1 MPVGAFHGIENRID
15 ERARHGLVKGDYK
28 ERLTNGENPAIVRGW
43 KNSSNPF
50 QDYASALIVERWAE
64 LIVLSIMLALW
75 RWWMGHKLRDRI
87 TALEAQD
94 SSSGISQV
102 ITIHGDVNIHDYDR
116 QLRDAIE
123 TKTSQNLKETIRR
136 LPQMPLGDG
145 HTYARLPDGT
155 NIVTMADGTM
165 RLALPIVLSV
175 AFHGG
180 LDGSLSGSVTKAT
193 PPEGDKPDDG

>member
-1 MPVGAFHGIENRID
+1 MRDYVSGGKGVLPVVMQGGLQRKVD
-15 ERARHGLVKGDYK
+15 EWREPRHRERMEELV
-28 ERLTNGENPAIVRGW
+28 E
-43 KNSSNPF
+43 SFS
-50 QDYASALIVERWAE
+50 DYASALIVERWAE

>member
-1 MPVGAFHGIENRID
+1 MAPFSFVTEQNHKPLKPLNSFRVRLLGALIFGRGYKKRIAALETQGRSPAIKQTFNFNVGAD
-15 ERARHGLVKGDYK
+15 A
-28 ERLTNGENPAIVRGW
+28 
-43 KNSSNPF
+43 
-50 QDYASALIVERWAE
+50 
-64 LIVLSIMLALW
+64 
-75 RWWMGHKLRDRI
+75 
-87 TALEAQD
+87 
-94 SSSGISQV
+94 
-102 ITIHGDVNIHDYDR
+102 HDHDR
-116 QLRDAIE
+116 QLRNAIE
-123 TKTSQNLKETIRR
+123 TKTTQNLKETIRS
-136 LPQMPLGDG
+136 LTQMPLGDG